1 MEALRLLGA
10 DIALQGNDISVAGT
24 GGRLVVPSSAL
35 YLGNN
40 GTGLRFLVGMVSVGH
55 GTFVLDGSA
64 RMRQRPIQ
72 PLVDALNQIGVRA
85 FCVNGT
91 GCPPVQVEGRGLPG
105 GETRL
110 HTALS
115 SQYVSS
121 LLLAAPYAENDVEI
135 GASTLIPS
143 WPYVE
148 LTLDVM
154 ARFGVKVEDFEKKR
168 FRVKAPQAYHAREY
182 LIEGDV
188 SSATYFMAAAAVV
201 GRRVRISNISGNSLQ
216 GDLRFLQILNT
227 MGCAVSE
234 SEEGVE
240 ITGPL
245 SNHEDLAFDL
255 NDAPDM
261 VPALAV
267 VSAFRRGRT
276 TLRNILHL
284 RVKESDRVSALTS
297 ELQKIGAQAEKTAD
311 GMVIHG
317 VATRGAEIECY
328 NDHRIAMSFAIAGL
342 SIDGVIIKDPDCV
355 KKSFP
360 DFWEKIEALSI
371 DD

>member
-1 MEALRLLGA
+1 M
-10 DIALQGNDISVAGT
+10 
-24 GGRLVVPSSAL
+24 
-35 YLGNN
+35 
-40 GTGLRFLVGMVSVGH
+40 GH

-64 RMRQRPIQ
+64 RMRQRPVQ
-72 PLVDALNQIGVRA
+72 PLVDALNQIGVEA
-85 FCVNGT
+85 ACVQET
-91 GCPPVQVEGRGLPG
+91 GCPPVQVKAAGLPG

-110 HTALS
+110 DTALS

-121 LLLAAPYAENDVEI
+121 LLLAAPYAEKDIEI

-154 ARFGVKVEDFEKKR
+154 AQFGIEVEDFDKKR
-168 FRVKAPQAYHAREY
+168 FRVRAPQTYQAREY
-182 LIEGDV
+182 VIEGDA
-188 SSATYFMAAAAVV
+188 SSATYFMAAAAII
-201 GRRVRISNISGNSLQ
+201 GRSVRVSNINGNSLQ
-216 GDLRFLQILNT
+216 GDLRFMEILDT
-227 MGCAVSE
+227 MGCAVSV

-267 VSAFRRGRT
+267 VSAFRRGKT
-276 TLRNILHL
+276 TLKNILHL
-284 RVKESDRVSALTS
+284 RVKESDRVSALTN
-297 ELQKIGAQAEKTAD
+297 ELQKIGAQAEKKAD
-311 GMVIHG
+311 SMVIQG
-317 VATRGAEIECY
+317 MATRGAEIECY

-342 SIDGVIIKDPDCV
+342 AVEGVIIKDPDCV

-360 DFWEKIEALSI
+360 DFWEKLDEL
-371 DD
+371 